1 MPAADWS
8 VVATNLGMAAGAIVA
23 GLVAHAIVFKALK
36 RIAART
42 HSLLDDS
49 IATHCSRPLELV
61 FPLLALDIVMPSL
74 RIPAAVNDP
83 VRHVIALLLIAG
95 VARLCVRA
103 TLVGEDL
110 LVECYHV
117 DVPDNLKARRV
128 RTQFEVFRRV

>member
-1 MPAADWS
+1 MPATDWA

-23 GLVAHAIVFKALK
+23 GLVAHAIAFKVLK

-74 RIPAAVNDP
+74 SIPAAGNDP
-83 VRHVIALLLIAG
+83 VRHGIALLLIAD

-103 TLVGEDL
+103 ALVGADL
-110 LVECYHV
+110 L
-117 DVPDNLKARRV
+117 
-128 RTQFEVFRRV
+128 FEWY